1 MKSNITF
8 YETHQLVIIHH
19 ILESSIIQNFT
30 FSDHILNASKNYL
43 YSLAMNYAFLILT
56 IIVFIQELYA
66 KLPDYVHVH
75 TFEEIIETNYVLLD
89 KLNICD
95 DLKNMNN
102 RILIAI
108 KTAANNYIQ
117 RQIVRQTWLIEVKE
131 HHIPYV
137 FVLGSTNDEKLI
149 DEILDEDNIYND
161 LLIGK
166 PVDNYYNLTLK
177 AMFIFAWTKVHCPS
191 RWLFY
196 VDDDTIINAQQVIDF
211 ISLRKNVLNRVLY
224 CHMGQHFARRNPQ
237 SKWFVPMSI
246 WEPALYPKYCQGWG
260 WLIPPNVLSLLHDTS
275 ISNLTE
281 PKLWIDDVFMT
292 GIVAEVAGIELIESP
307 MACCGRRDSELYEK
321 SLLLAQMGFYPIPI
335 FVVPT
340 SIVPRQVLPPK
351 LKPPLFE
358 LIKFPTSSSKR
369 FILEQSGILNIE
381 TSIFRSCILQ

>member
-1 MKSNITF
+1 
-8 YETHQLVIIHH
+8 
-19 ILESSIIQNFT
+19 
-30 FSDHILNASKNYL
+30 
-43 YSLAMNYAFLILT
+43 
-56 IIVFIQELYA
+56 
-66 KLPDYVHVH
+66 
-75 TFEEIIETNYVLLD
+75 
-89 KLNICD
+89 
-95 DLKNMNN
+95 MNN

-321 SLLLAQMGFYPIPI
+321 SLLLAQMANETDTMASISEPEIVTFCQIIWSHQGVGFQGSEAPHAMLALAALKRLNFHVYAPTTVLNAYDHREIYYLCKHMSEGISWNIIQHTLREIVQGTLIPLSSRSYI
-335 FVVPT
+335 SADG
-340 SIVPRQVLPPK
+340 SIK
-351 LKPPLFE
+351 
-358 LIKFPTSSSKR
+358 IK
-369 FILEQSGILNIE
+369 
-381 TSIFRSCILQ
+381 

>member
-1 MKSNITF
+1 
-8 YETHQLVIIHH
+8 
-19 ILESSIIQNFT
+19 
-30 FSDHILNASKNYL
+30 
-43 YSLAMNYAFLILT
+43 MNYAFLILT
-56 IIVFIQELYA
+56 IIVSIQELHA

-89 KLNICD
+89 KLNLCD
-95 DLKNMNN
+95 DSKNMNN

-177 AMFIFAWTKVHCPS
+177 AMFIFAWTKVHCPN

-237 SKWFVPMSI
+237 SKWFVPLSI

-260 WLIPPNVLSLLHDTS
+260 CLIPPNVLSLLHDTS

-321 SLLLAQMGFYPIPI
+321 SLLLAQMGKKQEFLKSWNIVKGTSLSLTNILPNNRILINKMSRFDKEEYLLPTKIQMNKKLLTHMTGNYYLKLMNSNYTLLI
-335 FVVPT
+335 NTIVLIVVIILLYVRFLREILLKGFENFVN
-340 SIVPRQVLPPK
+340 R
-351 LKPPLFE
+351 
-358 LIKFPTSSSKR
+358 
-369 FILEQSGILNIE
+369 
-381 TSIFRSCILQ
+381 